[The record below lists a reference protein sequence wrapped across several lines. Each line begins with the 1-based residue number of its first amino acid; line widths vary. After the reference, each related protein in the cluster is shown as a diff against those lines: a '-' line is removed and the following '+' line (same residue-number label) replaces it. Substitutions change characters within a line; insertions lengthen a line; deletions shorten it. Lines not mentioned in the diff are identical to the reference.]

1 MARSQPKDFTE
12 ITTAS
17 ILMAQLINCLL
28 PHCTLADRCFL
39 FKNATQSL
47 NFYLISLFS
56 EISDATQGVSP
67 ILYNIHQ
74 DYYIAKG
81 TTDSPINEQVWT
93 LDLQGLGGKGRGG
106 VDVP

>member
-28 PHCTLADRCFL
+28 PHCTLADKCFL

-56 EISDATQGVSP
+56 EISDAAQGVSP
-67 ILYNIHQ
+67 ILYKT
-74 DYYIAKG
+74 YIN
-81 TTDSPINEQVWT
+81 TTALSKAQRT
-93 LDLQGLGGKGRGG
+93 QSSMSTAH
-106 VDVP
+106 